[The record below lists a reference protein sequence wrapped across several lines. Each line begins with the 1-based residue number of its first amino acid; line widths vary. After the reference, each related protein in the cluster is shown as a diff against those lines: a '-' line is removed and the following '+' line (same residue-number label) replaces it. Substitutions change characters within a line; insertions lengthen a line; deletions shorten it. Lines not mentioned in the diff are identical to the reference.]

1 MSISAIVF
9 IIYILISEYIT
20 IKTTLE
26 TESKGTVIDIIF
38 LLIMIILAPVVIFFC
53 VMYIILEPI
62 LNRTIWKAKLM
73 KEKEEIVSVELPKAL
88 EKYRNYFKN

>member
-20 IKTTLE
+20 IKATLE
-26 TESKGTVIDIIF
+26 TESKGTANDIRF
-38 LLIMIILAPVVIFFC
+38 LLVIIILAPIIIFFC
-53 VMYIILEPI
+53 IMYTILEPI
-62 LNRTIWKAKLM
+62 LNRTIWKEKMM

>member
-26 TESKGTVIDIIF
+26 TESKGTAKDITF

-53 VMYIILEPI
+53 IMYTIIEPI

-88 EKYRNYFKN
+88 EKYKNYFKN

>member
-1 MSISAIVF
+1 MSISEIVF
-9 IIYILISEYIT
+9 IIYILISEYII
-20 IKTTLE
+20 IKAALE
-26 TESKGTVIDIIF
+26 TESKGTTVDILF
-38 LLIMIILAPVVIFFC
+38 LLLMIILAPIIFFLA

-73 KEKEEIVSVELPKAL
+73 KQKEEIVSVELPKAL